1 MSFPSL
7 QSLGTPRPAGLYD
20 EKAHGAA
27 APGIALTGTV
37 ANLVQGQM
45 PYLLEIY
52 QGGDLSSSVSLPYV
66 QRIRVRRP
74 GATEIEW
81 TLEAVSREFSQ
92 HRALEIDLEG
102 HSGQRYRAGHNRL
115 GEFTYQDGPTLL
127 REFDAF
133 LDRYQQTAYKAQHDI
148 HSHPSNFGQMRN
160 ALAGTFLVLRAFREK
175 LHLKVELVDWD
186 VHADVEQHI
195 LSQGW
200 KLRLRAYAPAVV
212 SEPANFFGDLADG
225 AVFLTEAINATNLYI
240 ALADSLLKG
249 VRSDAEVLREP
260 LRALQRTAALVESA
274 VDGVGDLL
282 ALPLVL
288 YNDLQATLEGFIEA
302 ARGVLSWDN
311 ALLGT
316 PSSPFEGLATPRLV
330 SEGEETLAVVQSAAG
345 ALVLAQ
351 PPLQGQADNAA
362 SLEQA
367 RQRVSQGLV
376 PSPPRGDAS
385 QRARQQAGQ
394 GLGFWE
400 VRDGDTLHSIAQQ
413 ALGDASRAAELID
426 LNGALDGQTLGD
438 GRPLEAGALVRLPGL
453 LPVPYLGATPE
464 AVMGTDF
471 LLDPYTAD
479 LVLTPDRDDVELVTG
494 HDLLLQALRVRMQT
508 VQGEGVLP
516 SFGLPDLLGQGSS
529 QAQLVYWLSVLAEQL
544 GAEPRVGQVL
554 SLDVQDT
561 GDGVQVMVSVQPVT
575 GPIVDVLAPGPGAL
589 TRGA

>member
-52 QGGDLSSSVSLPYV
+52 QEGKLSSSVSLPYV

-115 GEFTYQDGPTLL
+115 GEFIYQDGPTLL

-212 SEPANFFGDLADG
+212 SEPANILDFWGIARG
-225 AVFLTEAINATNLYI
+225 AGEVTEAINAANNYI
-240 ALADSLLKG
+240 ALVDSALKG
-249 VRSDAEVLREP
+249 LRSNFEVLREP
-260 LRALQRTAALVESA
+260 LRALQRSVSLIEDTLEST
-274 VDGVGDLL
+274 GDLL
-282 ALPLVL
+282 AFPLVL
-288 YNDLQATLEGFIEA
+288 FHDLTALIENFIGSA
-302 ARGVLSWDN
+302 DGLLALDN

-316 PSSPFEGLATPRLV
+316 TAGPLDNMASVRLRP
-330 SEGEETLAVVQSAAG
+330 EGEETLALVQTAVG
-345 ALVLAQ
+345 ALTLA
-351 PPLQGQADNAA
+351 QGQADNAA

-376 PSPPRGDAS
+376 PSPQRGDAS

-400 VRDGDTLHSIAQQ
+400 VRAGDTLHSIAQQ

-516 SFGLPDLLGQGSS
+516 SFGLPDILGQGSS

-589 TRGA
+589 TGGA